1 MTMLAKCAASARD
14 TLGFSHSV
22 HSRILVK
29 LLIYIYI
36 YIYIYIFLKNKGVD
50 PPNIPL
56 MDTRCEPKSGLK
68 VLKRK
73 DSRSIFALVF
83 LSAFGRKKPIC

>member
-36 YIYIYIFLKNKGVD
+36 FLKNKGVD
-50 PPNIPL
+50 SPNIPL

-83 LSAFGRKKPIC
+83 LSASGRKKAIC

>member
-1 MTMLAKCAASARD
+1 MAMLAKCAASARD

-29 LLIYIYI
+29 LLI

-83 LSAFGRKKPIC
+83 LSASGRKKAIC

>member
-1 MTMLAKCAASARD
+1 MEQLLNTFTRKSMYNVTYNDNALSLKNECKMKKKWNFAKCAASARD

-36 YIYIYIFLKNKGVD
+36 
-50 PPNIPL
+50 
-56 MDTRCEPKSGLK
+56 S
-68 VLKRK
+68 
-73 DSRSIFALVF
+73 
-83 LSAFGRKKPIC
+83 